1 MKNEVDYRLCKWM
14 IAGMEKDGIITKK
27 EMLKIRNN
35 IVEILQPPFA
45 EVEGK
50 IKNIGDGITIGER
63 KRKRK
68 DNKSN

>member
-14 IAGMEKDGIITKK
+14 IAGMKNDGIITNK

-35 IVEILQPPFA
+35 IVETIQPPFA
-45 EVEGK
+45 EVEVN